1 MTIFPGSTCSYLF
14 LEGGKKGGR
23 EEQRVKIEMEEK
35 KVEGNINK
43 KEGGTVEEKI
53 IDRQRIISCRKGAY
67 IARIIKQERKIII
80 CCCCYFLY
88 YN

>member
-1 MTIFPGSTCSYLF
+1 
-14 LEGGKKGGR
+14 
-23 EEQRVKIEMEEK
+23 MEEK

-67 IARIIKQERKIII
+67 IARII
-80 CCCCYFLY
+80 
-88 YN
+88 